1 MTQLWNSSLPS
12 PVRSARLAD
21 NTSPLQGYGI
31 RWKTLTRAEQ
41 VICIGIVLIP
51 FWWALGWTWTLFA
64 LLVGIAIH
72 DLLYHGSLRLKRPTL
87 ETIALLAFGF
97 YYFINSNLKI
107 DALSPSSLGLPISLW
122 ISGGLA
128 LWYIQSNN
136 IRVRPQV
143 MAWAFSISIVQMIM
157 FWLVVHFVLSEP
169 SYTPHRSLFA
179 LVTDKGEQ
187 FIRGNGNA
195 NYLYPYAPDDKGLGG
210 FIRFSFFFSHASTC
224 AMMVGFAGLLS
235 LDLKNRTWTIGML
248 LGCLFL
254 LFLTQTR
261 SAWLAFPV
269 VLTVRY
275 FSTRSKVVLFALIS
289 VISFAVLSFPP
300 ITNALFG
307 NYTEAIQATNNLRR
321 DSSEVRSLIYQRTIE
336 RIPNELLLGHG
347 INGPTVLPG
356 FDAGR
361 IGSHSFYLGTL
372 LYKSGLLGTAT
383 FLIFLAA
390 LFTWLTKT
398 KTDRPICCFLV
409 FIYIGLNLLVEEAE
423 IVTMLL
429 VLLCTLLRKSEIV
442 PTRGL
447 RNE

>member
-1 MTQLWNSSLPS
+1 MTQLWHPLPS
-12 PVRSARLAD
+12 SVRSAQPED
-21 NTSPLQGYGI
+21 DTSPLQGYGI

-41 VICIGIVLIP
+41 VVCTGIVLIP
-51 FWWALGWTWTLFA
+51 LWWALGWTWTLFT

-72 DLLYHGSLRLKRPTL
+72 DLFHHGSLRLKHPTL

-97 YYFINSNLKI
+97 YFFINSNLKT
-107 DALSPSSLGLPISLW
+107 AVLSPSSLGLPISLW

-143 MAWAFSISIVQMIM
+143 MAWAFSISIVQMIA
-157 FWLVVHFVLSEP
+157 FWLVIHFVLSEP
-169 SYTPHRSLFA
+169 SYTPYRTLFG
-179 LVTDKGEQ
+179 LLTDKGEK
-187 FIRGNGNA
+187 FIPGVGNA
-195 NYLYPYAPDDKGLGG
+195 NYMNPYAPYDRGLGG
-210 FIRFSFFFSHASTC
+210 FARFSFFFAHASTC
-224 AMMVGFAGLLS
+224 AMLVGFAALLS
-235 LDLKNRTWTIGML
+235 LELKNRTWSICMV

-269 VLTVRY
+269 VITLRY

-289 VISFAVLSFPP
+289 AISFAVLSFPP
-300 ITNALFG
+300 VTALLD

-321 DSSEVRSLIYQRTIE
+321 DSSEVRNLIYQRTLE
-336 RIPNELLLGHG
+336 RIPEELLIGHG
-347 INGPTVLPG
+347 VNGPTVLPG

-372 LYKSGLLGTAT
+372 IYKSGVLGTAT

-390 LFTWLTKT
+390 LSIWLAKT
-398 KTDRPICCFLV
+398 KTNRPICCFLV
-409 FIYIGLNLLVEEAE
+409 LLYIGLNLLVEEAE
-423 IVTMLL
+423 TVTMLL
-429 VLLCTLLRKSEIV
+429 FLLCILLQEPEIV

-447 RNE
+447 HNA

>member
-1 MTQLWNSSLPS
+1 MTQLWHSPLPS
-12 PVRSARLAD
+12 SVRSAQPAD
-21 NTSPLQGYGI
+21 DTSPLKGI
-31 RWKTLTRAEQ
+31 WIQWKTLTRAEQ
-41 VICIGIVLIP
+41 VVCVGIVLIP
-51 FWWALGWTWTLFA
+51 LWWILGWTWFLFA

-72 DLLYHGSLRLKRPTL
+72 DLLHHGSLRLKRPTL

-97 YYFINSNLKI
+97 YFFINSNLKTA
-107 DALSPSSLGLPISLW
+107 ALSPSSLGLPISLW

-169 SYTPHRSLFA
+169 SYTPYRSLFA
-179 LVTDKGEQ
+179 LLTDKGEQ
-187 FIRGNGNA
+187 FIRGAGNA
-195 NYLYPYAPDDKGLGG
+195 NYLSPYAPDDKGLGG
-210 FIRFSFFFSHASTC
+210 FTRFSFFFSHASTC
-224 AMMVGFAGLLS
+224 AMLVGFAALLS
-235 LDLKNRTWTIGML
+235 LDLKNRTWTICMMSA
-248 LGCLFL
+248 CLFL

-269 VLTVRY
+269 VLTARY
-275 FSTRSKVVLFALIS
+275 FSTRSKVVLFALIAA
-289 VISFAVLSFPP
+289 ISFAALSFPP
-300 ITNALFG
+300 ITNLFD

-321 DSSEVRSLIYQRTIE
+321 DSSEVRGLIYQRTLE
-336 RIPNELLLGHG
+336 RIPEELLLGHG

-372 LYKSGLLGTAT
+372 LYKSGVLGTTT

-390 LFTWLTKT
+390 FFTWLTKT

-409 FIYIGLNLLVEEAE
+409 LLYIGLNLLVEEAE
-423 IVTMLL
+423 TVTMLL
-429 VLLCTLLRKSEIV
+429 VLLCTLLRESEIV